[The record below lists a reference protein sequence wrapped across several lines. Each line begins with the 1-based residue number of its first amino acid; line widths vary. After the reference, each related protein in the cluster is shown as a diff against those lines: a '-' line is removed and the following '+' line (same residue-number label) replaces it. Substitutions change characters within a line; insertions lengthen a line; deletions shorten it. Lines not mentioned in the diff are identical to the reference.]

1 MRLHFKHLR
10 VLGTLF
16 IGHIFDFSFRLLIE
30 AESKLLT
37 VNAVTLEH
45 LDIEQVHLLDDGVE
59 VDLGEEVLDSEHGG
73 EDLVHERVDKVH
85 SCILHNDDALIDLV
99 DNRFERFLLLLL
111 VDDLGLIGL
120 HQLLHHEM
128 VDEK

>member
-16 IGHIFDFSFRLLIE
+16 IGHIFDFSFRLVIKT
-30 AESKLLT
+30 ESKLLA

-45 LDIEQVHLLDDGVE
+45 LDIEQVHLLNDGVK
-59 VDLGEEVLDSEHGG
+59 VDLCEEILDSEHGG
-73 EDLVHERVDKVH
+73 QDLVHKRVDKVH
-85 SCILHNDDALIDLV
+85 SCILHNDDALVDLV

-111 VDDLGLIGL
+111 LDDLGLIGL
-120 HQLLHHEM
+120 HELLHHKM